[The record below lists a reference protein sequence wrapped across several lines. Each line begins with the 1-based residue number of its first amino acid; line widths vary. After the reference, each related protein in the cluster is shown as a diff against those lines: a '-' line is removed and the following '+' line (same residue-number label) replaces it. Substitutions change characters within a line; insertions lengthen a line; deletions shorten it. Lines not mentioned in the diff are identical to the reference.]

1 MNNDC
6 VLIKHRK
13 RITNKIYANVRAAL
27 IICEVSIMC
36 LALLPAAGEEL
47 LLRPAYLKSGKLK
60 KISKPIKI
68 RVPSMLEFSPSCN
81 HAIWALHILEKICLE
96 NAAEMQVPEK
106 MVLLCEVQR
115 EITKN
120 IDGAFL
126 SPVPRDAWIHEK
138 LKTRSKN
145 HKLLIHTLSCILYI
159 GAVPIHV
166 ILNLTICNK

>member
-1 MNNDC
+1 MWEQLWSSAKSPSC
-6 VLIKHRK
+6 VWLCCQ
-13 RITNKIYANVRAAL
+13 L
-27 IICEVSIMC
+27 
-36 LALLPAAGEEL
+36 LA
-47 LLRPAYLKSGKLK
+47 KSCYCDQRTWKAENWK